1 MRGGR
6 TPGAGAAT
14 VLLLALVA
22 GCSGGGSDDPDG
34 SGPSGAAGSRTPTSS
49 ASPATPTTPAAL
61 GGLDQLEG
69 AYSCRGGF
77 TCGTFDVA
85 LDRGDPAGGTISLL
99 VAVETEQEAP
109 RGLLLALNGGPGAAG
124 APLASELAER
134 LGPDVMAAYRL
145 VAVDQRGTG
154 PSALDC
160 PALQTS
166 WGQSFVPDP
175 AAVRSC
181 ASTLGDA
188 RALYGTD
195 DSVAD
200 LEDLRAALEADRWTV
215 FAVSYGTYV
224 AQQYA
229 AAHRDR
235 VAALVLDSPLPA
247 AGADTLELDTVQAT
261 ARVLRSACA
270 AQDCPGD
277 PAADL
282 AAVVRRDGGGP
293 DLLGLVSGM
302 SAVRPAFDTL
312 LPALRRA
319 RSGDRTDLDRLLQA
333 YRTGFATSA
342 SVFSAGLHSA
352 AYCADQTFPWGRS
365 SAPAGRRAPAVRRE
379 VARLS
384 SSATYPFDARTVA
397 GGSGVVECRAWP
409 PVEPSAVARGRVRLP
424 RVPVLLLVGEHDVTT
439 PLESARGSAADRLPG
454 ARLVVVRG
462 AGHVVTASPGRGR
475 TAVRDFLLR

>member
-1 MRGGR
+1 M
-6 TPGAGAAT
+6 
-14 VLLLALVA
+14 
-22 GCSGGGSDDPDG
+22 
-34 SGPSGAAGSRTPTSS
+34 
-49 ASPATPTTPAAL
+49 
-61 GGLDQLEG
+61 
-69 AYSCRGGF
+69 
-77 TCGTFDVA
+77 
-85 LDRGDPAGGTISLL
+85 
-99 VAVETEQEAP
+99 
-109 RGLLLALNGGPGAAG
+109 
-124 APLASELAER
+124 
-134 LGPDVMAAYRL
+134 
-145 VAVDQRGTG
+145 
-154 PSALDC
+154 
-160 PALQTS
+160 
-166 WGQSFVPDP
+166 PDP

-261 ARVLRSACA
+261 ARVLLSACE

-282 AAVVRRDGGGP
+282 ADVVRRDGGGP

-379 VARLS
+379 VARLAS
-384 SSATYPFDARTVA
+384 STTYPFDARTVA

-409 PVEPSAVARGRVRLP
+409 PAEPSAVARGRVRLP

-439 PLESARGSAADRLPG
+439 PLESVRGSTADRLPG